1 MGGGGRAQANNGMIV
16 EMTEA
21 KDTTLYQATVEADAA
36 TAERIAQALE
46 ETEEPAALSVSH
58 FELGKGRCEVAALYG
73 AAPAKDALNAAIAK
87 AAGGDGTVTPWR
99 VVEVANEDWVT
110 LSQGQRGPVRAGRF
124 IVHGSHDRGSI
135 PRTRF
140 VIEIDA
146 DQAFGTAH
154 HATTRGCLLALDE
167 LVKRG
172 RPDLVLDLGTGTG
185 ILAIAAAR
193 AFDRPVVATDNDALA
208 VAIAQDN
215 ARKAGVA
222 HQVFALQAEGFAHPK
237 LRRLEPDLI
246 LANILARPLYDL
258 APALAQHSRP
268 GGIAILSGLT
278 ESQAR
283 AIEARYCGHGFV
295 LEKRIILD
303 GWATLVLGR
312 RSARV
317 LRD

>member
-1 MGGGGRAQANNGMIV
+1 MTDRNQQTTASTFRAIV
-16 EMTEA
+16 EAEP
-21 KDTTLYQATVEADAA
+21 DAA
-36 TAERIAQALE
+36 GRIARALDE
-46 ETEEPAALSVSH
+46 AEAPTALSVSH
-58 FELGKGRCEVAALYG
+58 FELGNGRFEVSALYG
-73 AAPAKDALNAAIAK
+73 AAPAQDALNALIGN
-87 AAGGDGTVTPWR
+87 AAGGDTVTPLR
-99 VVEVANEDWVT
+99 IDELADEDWVT
-110 LSQGQRGPVRAGRF
+110 ISQGQRGPVHAGRF
-124 IVHGSHDRGSI
+124 LIHGCHDRDNV
-135 PRTRF
+135 THNRF
-140 VIEIDA
+140 AIEIDA
-146 DQAFGTAH
+146 NQAFGTAH

-167 LVKRG
+167 LAKRG

-193 AFDRPVVATDNDALA
+193 AFDRPVVATDNDPLA

-222 HQVFALQAEGFAHPK
+222 HQVLAIVAEGLAHPT
-237 LRRLEPDLI
+237 LRRLKPDLI

-258 APALAQHSRP
+258 APALARRLQP
-268 GGIAILSGLT
+268 GGIAVLSGLT
-278 ESQAR
+278 ECQAR
-283 AIEARYCGHGFV
+283 ALEARYCGHGFV

>member
-1 MGGGGRAQANNGMIV
+1 
-16 EMTEA
+16 MTDPA
-21 KDTTLYQATVEADAA
+21 LTYRATVEAEPPAA
-36 TAERIAQALE
+36 GRIAQALD
-46 ETEEPAALSVSH
+46 ETETPPALSVSYFDLGNAR
-58 FELGKGRCEVAALYG
+58 FEVSALYATRPDEAVLTALIKR
-73 AAPAKDALNAAIAK
+73 AAQGDAITPVRIEEVPPA
-87 AAGGDGTVTPWR
+87 
-99 VVEVANEDWVT
+99 DWVS
-110 LSQGQRGPVRAGRF
+110 LSQGKRQPVRAGRF
-124 IVHGSHDRGSI
+124 LVHGSHDRDAVA
-135 PRTRF
+135 RNRF
-140 VIEIDA
+140 TIEIDA

-193 AFDRPVVATDNDALA
+193 AFDRPVVATDNDPLA

-222 HQVFALQAEGFAHPK
+222 HQVLAIVAEGLAHPT
-237 LRRLEPDLI
+237 LRRLKPDLI

-258 APALAQHSRP
+258 APALARRLQP
-268 GGIAILSGLT
+268 GGIAVLSGLT
-278 ESQAR
+278 ERQGR
-283 AIEARYCGHGFV
+283 ALEARYCGHGFV

-317 LRD
+317 LCD